1 MWNKLDNLR
10 IPVIAAPMFM
20 VSNPKMAIE
29 CCKAGIV
36 GSFPAHFPRTRDE
49 LKEWIDEMQVFYNQH
64 SDIPY
69 AVNLVTHRTNKRY
82 EGDLELCV
90 EYKVPLIL
98 SSKGAPGETCK
109 RVHEYGGLVFHDVAS
124 RRHAEKAL
132 EAGVDGL
139 IAVAGGA
146 GGHCGTLNP
155 FGLVNEIRQITDKP
169 IILGGSISTGQDVL
183 AAQAMGATYAY
194 MGTRFI
200 CTQEANTK
208 AGWKEAIV
216 GSNTAKDIIMTSAL
230 DGAPSNWFKSS
241 LVEIGIDL
249 VELEN
254 TPKGQIYKGAEKV
267 KGRYGDIYSAG
278 HGVAAISDVPSV
290 ATLVENLEKEYHA
303 AQESLL
309 TTIIKNK

>member
-1 MWNKLDNLR
+1 MWNKLKNLR

-36 GSFPAHFPRTRDE
+36 GSFPAHFPRTRE
-49 LKEWIDEMQVFYNQH
+49 QLAEWIDEMEAFYKENP
-64 SDIPY
+64 DIPF

-82 EGDLELCV
+82 EGDLDLCV
-90 EYKVPLIL
+90 QRKIPIIL
-98 SSKGAPGETCK
+98 SSKGAPGETCR

-146 GGHCGTLNP
+146 GGHCGTINP

-208 AGWKEAIV
+208 EGWKNAIV
-216 GSNTAKDIIMTSAL
+216 ESKTGKDIMLTSAL
-230 DGAPSNWFKSS
+230 DGSPSNWMKKS
-241 LVEIGIDL
+241 LVEVGVDL
-249 VELEN
+249 LELEN
-254 TPKGQIYKGAEKV
+254 TPKGQLYKGAK
-267 KGRYGDIYSAG
+267 KLQGRYGDVYSAG
-278 HGVAAISDVPSV
+278 HGTAAINDIPSV
-290 ATLVENLEKEYHA
+290 AELVDNLEKEYQVA
-303 AQESLL
+303 KEQLK
-309 TTIIKNK
+309 TIL

>member
-1 MWNKLDNLR
+1 MWNKLENLR

-36 GSFPAHFPRTRDE
+36 GSFPAHFPRTRE
-49 LKEWIDEMQVFYNQH
+49 TLEEWINQMEEYYQAN

-69 AVNLVTHRTNKRY
+69 AVNLVTHPTNKRY
-82 EGDLELCV
+82 EGDLELV
-90 EYKVPLIL
+90 VSKKVPIVL
-98 SSKGAPGETCK
+98 SSKGAPGETCHK
-109 RVHEYGGLVFHDVAS
+109 VHEYGGLVFHDVAS

-139 IAVAGGA
+139 IAVTDGA
-146 GGHCGTLNP
+146 GGHCGTINP

-200 CTQEANTK
+200 CTQEAQTK
-208 AGWKEAIV
+208 DDGWKNAIV
-216 GSNTAKDIIMTSAL
+216 ACKTAKDILMTSAL
-230 DGAPSNWFKSS
+230 DGAPSNWIKSS
-241 LVEIGIDL
+241 LENVGVDIK
-249 VELEN
+249 ELES
-254 TPKGQIYKGAEKV
+254 TPKGQLYGGADKV
-267 KGRYGDIYSAG
+267 QGRYGDIYSAG
-278 HGVAAISDVPSV
+278 HGVAAIHDIPYV
-290 ATLVENLEKEYHA
+290 AELVSNLEKEYQTA
-303 AQESLL
+303 KERIRKLL
-309 TTIIKNK
+309 

>member
-1 MWNKLDNLR
+1 MWSKLENLR
-10 IPVIAAPMFM
+10 MPVIAAPMFM
-20 VSNPKMAIE
+20 VSNPEMAIE

-36 GSFPAHFPRTRDE
+36 GSFPAHFPRTRE
-49 LKEWIDEMQVFYNQH
+49 TLREWINQME
-64 SDIPY
+64 DYYQANPAIPY
-69 AVNLVTHRTNKRY
+69 AVNLVTHRSNKRY

-90 EYKVPLIL
+90 EKQVPLIL

-109 RVHEYGGLVFHDVAS
+109 RAHEYGGLVFHDVAS

-139 IAVAGGA
+139 IAVSGGA

-200 CTQEANTK
+200 CTQEAKTK
-208 AGWKEAIV
+208 DEGWKNAIV
-216 GSNTAKDIIMTSAL
+216 ESTTAKDILMTAAL
-230 DGAPSNWFKSS
+230 DGAPSNWIKSS
-241 LVEIGIDL
+241 LVKVGIDL
-249 VELEN
+249 LKLEN
-254 TPKGQIYKGAEKV
+254 TPKGELYGGAEKL
-267 KGRYGDIYSAG
+267 KGRYGDMYSAG
-278 HGVAAISDVPSV
+278 HGVAAIHDIPTV
-290 ATLVENLEKEYHA
+290 AVLVNNLEKEYQA
-303 AQESLL
+303 AKDRMRSIL
-309 TTIIKNK
+309 